1 MKPWKC
7 RLVWETGDW
16 MHVSH
21 GVSEFD
27 GDDWDSDGSEDES
40 REERIMREVE
50 IVPGT
55 RSIGTWIDG
64 SEAVVRVEAKP

>member
-1 MKPWKC
+1 
-7 RLVWETGDW
+7 